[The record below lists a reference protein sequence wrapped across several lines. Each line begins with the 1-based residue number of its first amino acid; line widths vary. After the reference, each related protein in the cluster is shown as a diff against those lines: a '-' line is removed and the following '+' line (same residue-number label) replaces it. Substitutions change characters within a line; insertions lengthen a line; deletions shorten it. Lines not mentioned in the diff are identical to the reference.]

1 MPEAGEMKK
10 PLIALLFLF
19 YTGLSQAE
27 TLVSVHPVALL
38 MRSAW
43 PGIDLYTL
51 LPPGA
56 SPHHFSLKP
65 SQVAQ
70 VKSATQVIWLGGG
83 LEPYL
88 SKLLHA
94 QPGALALSPHADHHD
109 AEHIWLDPAQV
120 LPMLANIQQAL
131 QLPEPVKFKQDWL
144 TLNAR
149 IKTELQAYRGAQIVV
164 YHPALEAWLAY
175 YQLPLSDVITQD
187 PEQPVGS
194 RHLAL
199 LAARFQAGQ
208 VQCLISEPEA
218 NRGIEEKLLQGSK
231 TRRMQFDPMA
241 YRQTDFLGFYAAIA
255 DDLSI
260 CLQH

>member
-10 PLIALLFLF
+10 PFIALLFLLSTTF
-19 YTGLSQAE
+19 SQAE
-27 TLVSVHPVALL
+27 TLVSVHPLALL

-43 PGIDLYTL
+43 PGIDVITL

-70 VKSATQVIWLGGG
+70 VKRAQHVIWLGEG

-88 SKLLHA
+88 AKLLRD
-94 QPGALALSPHADHHD
+94 QPGSLALSPHADHHD

-120 LPMLANIQQAL
+120 LPMLAKIQQAL
-131 QLPEPVKFKQDWL
+131 NLPEPVQFKQDFAALDKRLRERL
-144 TLNAR
+144 TAH
-149 IKTELQAYRGAQIVV
+149 AGAQVV
-164 YHPALEAWLAY
+164 AYHPALEAWLVY
-175 YQLPLSDVITQD
+175 YGLPLRDVITQD

-194 RHLAL
+194 RHLSK
-199 LAARFQAGQ
+199 LAGDFRSAK

-218 NRGIEEKLLQGSK
+218 NRALEDKLLQGSSAK
-231 TRRMQFDPMA
+231 RMQFDPMA
-241 YRQTDFLGFYAAIA
+241 YQQQGFLSFYAAIA